1 MYEITARTTAPYKSI
16 CYITCTWS
24 DGLVTRGSGVIV
36 GLNDVL
42 TAAHEVFDTERGGY
56 ATSIT
61 VSPAA
66 DVEQHRIVSNP
77 YGSFSDVGV
86 INTRTANWDP
96 NGDGLLYDSESQYD
110 MALLG
115 MRSAIGSVTG
125 WLAASSVATDFYGV
139 MAGYP
144 ARGTGLMA
152 EDVFADASSQYGVYD
167 IRSGLGS
174 GASGGPLLRTD
185 ASGTYVAGV
194 LSSGNTSN
202 TVSTYAGLFG
212 PGNWDW
218 FTSTLAA
225 NDSVMSNTPTQP
237 GSPAAD
243 DYPASAATT
252 GVLVAGVA
260 TSGLLETVTDADWFR
275 INVSAGNYRFEARG
289 SSTNDGSL
297 PDPVINLYNASGVLL
312 RTDDDSGTGL
322 NASLTYTFSSAGTYY
337 VGVTSPGDGFG
348 TSGSYK
354 VQAFALTPGAVA
366 PVSFTGTTGDDTLT
380 GASANETFTGLQG
393 NDVINGLAGTD
404 TASYSGNRSGY
415 RLFNTGTSVTVT
427 DTAPARDGIDSLLNI
442 ERVAFADMTVNLE
455 IGAKAR
461 AIATGQLKVLE
472 ELYVA
477 FFNRVPDADGLA
489 YWIDQTRAGQ
499 TLGSIAES
507 FYSAALLYPTQ
518 TGYTAAMTHADFVN
532 VIYRNVLGRPDG
544 ADAEG
549 LAYWTTALSSGAQSR
564 GGLVTTILAT
574 AHTFKGDA
582 TYGYVAD
589 LLDNKAAVANTFAV
603 EKGLSYNTPEAS
615 ISNGMAIAG
624 AVTATSTAAAITL
637 IGVTDG
643 FVVG

>member
-16 CYITCTWS
+16 CYIVCRWS
-24 DGLVTRGSGVIV
+24 DGTSTRGSGVIV

-42 TAAHEVFDTERGGY
+42 TAAHVVYDADRGGY

-61 VSPAA
+61 ISPGA
-66 DVEQHRIVSNP
+66 DVNPQSYP
-77 YGSFSDVGV
+77 YGSYSDVGV
-86 INTRTANWDP
+86 IHTRTPNWDP

-115 MRSAIGSVTG
+115 MRSAIGNVTG
-125 WLAASSVATDFYGV
+125 WLGASAVATDFYGV

-152 EDVFADASSQYGVYD
+152 EDIYADASSQYGVFD

-174 GASGGPLLRTD
+174 GASGGPLLYTD

-194 LSSGNTSN
+194 LSSGNNAN

-225 NDSVMSNTPTQP
+225 NDSVMTNAPAPPGTPA
-237 GSPAAD
+237 GD
-243 DYPASAATT
+243 DYAASAATT
-252 GVLVAGVA
+252 GVLVVGSAAAG
-260 TSGLLETVTDADWFR
+260 TLETVTDADWFR
-275 INVSAGNYRFEARG
+275 INVAAGTYRFEARG

-297 PDPVINLYNASGVLL
+297 ADPVVNLYSASGVLL
-312 RTDDDSGTGL
+312 RSDDDSGTGL
-322 NASLTYTFSSAGTYY
+322 NASLTYTFATSGTYY
-337 VGVTSPGDGFG
+337 IGVTSPDTFG
-348 TSGSYK
+348 ASGTYK
-354 VQAFALTPGAVA
+354 VQAYSLTPGAVA

-380 GASANETFTGLQG
+380 GAAASETFRGLQG
-393 NDVINGLAGTD
+393 NDVINGMGGTD
-404 TASYSGNRSGY
+404 TVSYSGTRASY
-415 RLFNTGTSVTVT
+415 RLFNTGSSITVT
-427 DTAPARDGIDSLLNI
+427 DTVQSRDGIDSLLNI
-442 ERVAFADMTVNLE
+442 ERLAFTDMTVNLE
-455 IGAKAR
+455 IGAKSR
-461 AIATGQLKVLE
+461 TIAPAQLKVLE

-532 VIYRNVLGRPDG
+532 VIYRNVLGRTDG

-549 LAYWTTALSSGAQSR
+549 LAYWTNALSSGAQSR

-574 AHTFKGDA
+574 AHTFKGNA

-589 LLDNKAAVANTFAV
+589 LLDNKAAVAQTFAV
-603 EKGLSYNTPEAS
+603 DMGLNYNTPEAS
-615 ISNGMAIAG
+615 ITNGMAIAG
-624 AVTATSTAAAITL
+624 AVTSTSTAAAITL

-643 FVVG
+643 FTQ